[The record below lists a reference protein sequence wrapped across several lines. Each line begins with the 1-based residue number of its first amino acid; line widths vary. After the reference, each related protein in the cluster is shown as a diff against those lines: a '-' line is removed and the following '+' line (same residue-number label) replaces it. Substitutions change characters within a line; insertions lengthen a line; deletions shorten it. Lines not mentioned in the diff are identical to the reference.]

1 MLTKIMMSLL
11 LLCYNDNMVIF
22 WVYMFYF
29 KKCLVILIS
38 PLFSYRTVNLSAE
51 VLNPKK
57 LNSVKP
63 NFLVRFFHMSVC
75 QTISTI

>member
-29 KKCLVILIS
+29 TKCLVILIC
-38 PLFSYRTVNLSAE
+38 PLISYRTVNLPAE
-51 VLNPKK
+51 VLNLKK

-63 NFLVRFFHMSVC
+63 NFLKIDKHAIL
-75 QTISTI
+75 ISMLFG